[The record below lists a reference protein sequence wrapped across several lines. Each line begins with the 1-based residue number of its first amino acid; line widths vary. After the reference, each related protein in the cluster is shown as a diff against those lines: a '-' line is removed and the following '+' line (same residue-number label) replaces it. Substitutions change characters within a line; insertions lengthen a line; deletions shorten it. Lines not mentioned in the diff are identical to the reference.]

1 MTRRAETRGM
11 VQRAA
16 SALALGAVGI
26 LAALGGPAR
35 AGDAALIDYIGYS
48 PDGRYF
54 AFEEYG
60 VQDGSGFGFS
70 NIYVVDLVND
80 RWVSGTPFR
89 VVMEDFEGEL
99 AEARASAGEQAEDLL
114 RDLNVTT
121 PAHLLALNGDGDPR
135 TGDGKELDFG
145 RPGYG
150 LSDPVDVQSLTLE
163 AVERPAALDCEI
175 IENETY
181 GFVLRLDG
189 ATVHRDTGS
198 IPRSRGCVMDYR
210 IHSVLRPIDYVMAQ
224 GGALAV
230 ISVYPFG
237 FEGPDRRFLVVPLD

>member
-1 MTRRAETRGM
+1 MTRRAVTRGM
-11 VQRAA
+11 VRRVA
-16 SALALGAVGI
+16 SALVAGTLG
-26 LAALGGPAR
+26 LAALPAM

-60 VQDGSGFGFS
+60 IQDGSGFGFS

-80 RWVSGTPFR
+80 RWVTGTPFR
-89 VVMEDFEGEL
+89 VVIEDFEGEL
-99 AEARASAGEQAEDLL
+99 VQARASAAQQAADV
-114 RDLNVTT
+114 LNELEVAT

-135 TGDGKELDFG
+135 TGDGKELEFG

-150 LSDPVDVQSLTLE
+150 LSEPVEVQTLTLE
-163 AVERPAALDCEI
+163 AVERPSGLDCEI
-175 IENETY
+175 IENETF

-189 ATVHRDTGS
+189 TTVHRDTGA

-210 IHSVLRPIDYVMAQ
+210 IHSVLRPYDYAMAP